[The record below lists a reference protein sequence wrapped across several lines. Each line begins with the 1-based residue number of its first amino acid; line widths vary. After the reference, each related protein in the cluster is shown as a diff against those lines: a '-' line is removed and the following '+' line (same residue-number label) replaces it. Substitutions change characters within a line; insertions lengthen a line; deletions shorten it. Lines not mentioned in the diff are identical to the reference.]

1 MQDSKQNFLINQIF
15 GKINITNGKVHLQ
28 KNIKKHNN
36 VIWQNTELINQI
48 IASSE
53 YLNHLYK
60 TREDYLKS
68 QKDKEKIIKRMN
80 LMKGKHRKEFIKYF
94 YEKIIDNIPPYLID
108 MIDFYKLNLYK
119 NKLLS
124 RKNIYSPLTQSKHS
138 LTENFSHLE
147 KIFLNNINKSE
158 DKKNNRH
165 QTKFKNNSIDF
176 NLITEYAAEKDK
188 LDCKSKI
195 LNKFSENKSYQL
207 QIKPTNINNYSN
219 NILQKQNTTKIIN
232 RRIFSTN
239 EHPFKSDSN
248 IINNNTSLG
257 EEKTSSS
264 NMNNISLSPNHHK
277 ETLTK
282 NSQTPNF
289 RITPYRSNINLSK
302 QKNKKTNFLLT
313 TEIKNCKYIP
323 LRNKYKEINYHKNCI
338 FNNEF
343 HDIRFENKKIHS
355 KTTKCLELRKRDK
368 LSQYKINSSSD
379 LSIKANDKEEKII
392 KSQINKIINNLK
404 EIGSVML
411 KDKNYTHNSINRYII
426 QRKKNSNKEE
436 FYMKNEIVQ
445 ELKIDNFIRHIQKK
459 INYQESPFKS
469 LKQCLGDVRKTKKR
483 SITIEEINKKL
494 TKFNREEHKIRGIHK
509 KVLTM
514 NYDIRR
520 ANNRKSYLDIKKT
533 IKSMENNEYIMHC
546 LGEQINNCLSISK
559 EKLKKR
565 NILIKEYK

>member
-1 MQDSKQNFLINQIF
+1 M
-15 GKINITNGKVHLQ
+15 Q

-94 YEKIIDNIPPYLID
+94 YDKIIDNIPPYLID
-108 MIDFYKLNLYK
+108 MIDFYQLNLYK

-124 RKNIYSPLTQSKHS
+124 RKNIYSPLAQSKHS
-138 LTENFSHLE
+138 LTENFSHLK

-165 QTKFKNNSIDF
+165 QIKFKNNSIDF

-277 ETLTK
+277 ETLIK

-289 RITPYRSNINLSK
+289 RITP
-302 QKNKKTNFLLT
+302 
-313 TEIKNCKYIP
+313 
-323 LRNKYKEINYHKNCI
+323 
-338 FNNEF
+338 
-343 HDIRFENKKIHS
+343 
-355 KTTKCLELRKRDK
+355 
-368 LSQYKINSSSD
+368 
-379 LSIKANDKEEKII
+379 
-392 KSQINKIINNLK
+392 
-404 EIGSVML
+404 
-411 KDKNYTHNSINRYII
+411 
-426 QRKKNSNKEE
+426 
-436 FYMKNEIVQ
+436 
-445 ELKIDNFIRHIQKK
+445 
-459 INYQESPFKS
+459 
-469 LKQCLGDVRKTKKR
+469 
-483 SITIEEINKKL
+483 
-494 TKFNREEHKIRGIHK
+494 
-509 KVLTM
+509 
-514 NYDIRR
+514 
-520 ANNRKSYLDIKKT
+520 
-533 IKSMENNEYIMHC
+533 
-546 LGEQINNCLSISK
+546 
-559 EKLKKR
+559 
-565 NILIKEYK
+565 